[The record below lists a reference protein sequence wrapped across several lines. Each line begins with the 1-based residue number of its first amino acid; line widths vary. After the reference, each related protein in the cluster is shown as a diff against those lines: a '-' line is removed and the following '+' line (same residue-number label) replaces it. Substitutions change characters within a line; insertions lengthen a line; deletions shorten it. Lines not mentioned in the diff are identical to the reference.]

1 MSTQHN
7 QNYVVD
13 NNEIYGKGITNNKKM
28 LAFCRKCHD
37 NKTGQCKNC
46 STGLNVMP
54 LIFA

>member
-13 NNEIYGKGITNNKKM
+13 NNEIYGKSITNNKKM

-46 STGLNVMP
+46 STGLKVMP
-54 LIFA
+54 LILA